1 MTTDVRTLLDR
12 DPFDA
17 SSVADL
23 REALGR
29 DPSRYKTL
37 REAVT
42 TMKERHKG
50 AMSGDVHLRLGEHL
64 LVASAEP
71 GFQAAPD
78 DPIWIDFDQARLHLF
93 DSQTQE
99 ALPAAGAQPTASA
112 APVSRAAA
120 P

>member
-1 MTTDVRTLLDR
+1 MI
-12 DPFDA
+12 
-17 SSVADL
+17 
-23 REALGR
+23 
-29 DPSRYKTL
+29 
-37 REAVT
+37 
-42 TMKERHKG
+42 
-50 AMSGDVHLRLGEHL
+50 LRLGEHL